1 MQENTKMKRPELF
14 LEHFMFS
21 SRWLLVPFYLGL
33 IAGIGLLLIKF
44 GKAFFALLP
53 VVFEGDGNSALLGIL
68 SLIDI
73 TLIASLLL
81 IIIFAGYE
89 NFVSKIDTGDNEDR
103 PEWMGHVGFSDLKLK
118 LIGSIVAISAIDL
131 LKYFLNVKEVLT
143 QANGNNELAWLVG
156 IHLTLIFSG
165 VMFALMDRIAAG
177 NHTSKDK

>member
-1 MQENTKMKRPELF
+1 MKRLELF

-21 SRWLLVPFYLGL
+21 SRWLLVPFYIGL
-33 IAGIGLLLIKF
+33 IAGIGLLLVKF

-53 VVFEGDGNSALLGIL
+53 VVFTGDGNSALLGIL

-73 TLIASLLL
+73 TLIANLLL

-89 NFVSKIDTGDNEDR
+89 NFVSKINTGDNEDR

-143 QANGNNELAWLVG
+143 QPNGNNELAWLVG

-165 VMFALMDRIAAG
+165 VMFALMDRIAVG
-177 NHTSKDK
+177 NHASKK

>member
-1 MQENTKMKRPELF
+1 MKANMKIKRIELL
-14 LEHFMFS
+14 LEHFMFG
-21 SRWLLVPFYLGL
+21 SRWLLVPFYVGL
-33 IAGIGLLLIKF
+33 IAGIALLLVKF
-44 GKAFFALLP
+44 GKAFVTLVP
-53 VVFEGDGNSALLGIL
+53 TVIGGDGNTALLGIL

-73 TLIASLLL
+73 TLIANLLL

-131 LKYFLNVKEVLT
+131 LKYFLNVKDVLSGP
-143 QANGNNELAWLVG
+143 NGNNELAWLVG

-165 VMFALMDRIAAG
+165 VMFALMDRIASG
-177 NHTSKDK
+177 NHGAKK